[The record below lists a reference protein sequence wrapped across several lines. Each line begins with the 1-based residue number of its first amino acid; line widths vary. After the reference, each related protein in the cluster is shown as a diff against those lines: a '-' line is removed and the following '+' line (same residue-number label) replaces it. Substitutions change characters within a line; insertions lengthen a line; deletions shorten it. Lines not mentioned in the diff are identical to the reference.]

1 MIREMKQLFFF
12 VILLAVLGIAGFLY
26 RATLEGPTHAT
37 NMDATACPLDAKV
50 CPDGSSVGRSGPS
63 CQFAACALPNVEM
76 PEASIA
82 FALPAGYRAD
92 ENAYGADTSL
102 LGAFIKDSLVGSST
116 QPDTIIVKR
125 YSVPEGDDANA
136 VMLGHTTY
144 LESGEQPSSMSAFT
158 PVIVNGRTY
167 QMITIERFEGV
178 VDVLYYLPRDTDV
191 IRFEVVQH
199 GVTNWTD
206 PSLSVRSLPAV
217 SALESLLATLQIR

>member
-1 MIREMKQLFFF
+1 MIVEMKQLFFF
-12 VILLAVLGIAGFLY
+12 VILLAVLGVAGFLY

-63 CQFAACALPNVEM
+63 CQFAACALPNVEV
-76 PEASIA
+76 PEAGIA

-102 LGAFIKDSLVGSST
+102 LGAFIKDSLVGTST

-125 YSVPEGDDANA
+125 YSIEEGGNANA
-136 VMLGHTTY
+136 VMLEHTTY
-144 LESGEQPSSMSAFT
+144 QESGEQPSSMDAFT

-199 GVTNWTD
+199 SVSNWTD
-206 PSLSVRSLPAV
+206 PGLGIRSLPAV
-217 SALESLLATLQIR
+217 SALESLLATIQVR